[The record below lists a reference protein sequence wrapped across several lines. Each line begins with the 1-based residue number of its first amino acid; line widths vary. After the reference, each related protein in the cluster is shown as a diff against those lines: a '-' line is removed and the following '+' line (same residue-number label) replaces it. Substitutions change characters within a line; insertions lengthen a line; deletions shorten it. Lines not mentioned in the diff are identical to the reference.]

1 MKRKV
6 KIFSIIM
13 LIIITL
19 SSFMATISYA
29 DLINPNDY
37 NPNNR
42 NEEVPEKFT
51 NMVGIIATTIQ
62 TIGVI
67 LSIIVIGLLGIKY
80 MTGSVEEKADYKK
93 SLIFGIH
100 PVIAASRIADFVG
113 THLPVVAYVVK
124 RLYINER
131 FES

>member
-1 MKRKV
+1 MKKRV
-6 KIFSIIM
+6 RIFSIIM

-37 NPNNR
+37 NPNTSND
-42 NEEVPEKFT
+42 EVPEKFT

-67 LSIIVIGLLGIKY
+67 LSVIVIGLLGIKY
-80 MTGSVEEKADYKK
+80 MTGSVEERADYKK
-93 SLIFGIH
+93 SMIPFL
-100 PVIAASRIADFVG
+100 VG
-113 THLPVVAYVVK
+113 TVLIVAVGTIIRIVND
-124 RLYINER
+124 LTSQAIGE
-131 FES
+131 

>member
-1 MKRKV
+1 MKKRV
-6 KIFSIIM
+6 RIFSIIM

-37 NPNNR
+37 NPNNI

-51 NMVGIIATTIQ
+51 NMVGMIATTIQ
-62 TIGVI
+62 TIGIV
-67 LSIIVIGLLGIKY
+67 LAVIVIGLLGIKY

-93 SLIFGIH
+93 SMIPFL
-100 PVIAASRIADFVG
+100 VG
-113 THLPVVAYVVK
+113 TVLIVAVGTIIRIVND
-124 RLYINER
+124 LTSQAIGE
-131 FES
+131 

>member
-1 MKRKV
+1 MKKRV
-6 KIFSIIM
+6 RIFSIIM

-37 NPNNR
+37 NPNNS
-42 NEEVPEKFT
+42 NDEVPEKFT

-62 TIGVI
+62 TIGVV

-93 SLIFGIH
+93 SMIPFL
-100 PVIAASRIADFVG
+100 VG
-113 THLPVVAYVVK
+113 TVLIVAVGTIIRIVND
-124 RLYINER
+124 LTSQAIGE
-131 FES
+131 

>member
-13 LIIITL
+13 LIIITV

-29 DLINPNDY
+29 DIIDPNDY
-37 NPNNR
+37 NPNNST
-42 NEEVPEKFT
+42 EKVPEKFT
-51 NMVGIIATTIQ
+51 NMVNIIATTIQ

-67 LSIIVIGLLGIKY
+67 LSVIVIGLLGIKY

-93 SLIFGIH
+93 SMIPFL
-100 PVIAASRIADFVG
+100 VG
-113 THLPVVAYVVK
+113 TVMLVAIGTIL
-124 RLYINER
+124 RLINSLTTQAVGE
-131 FES
+131 